1 MNLPTF
7 AIILEDHTLERVYG
21 TSKVVHLVNGNIT
34 DTANHITP
42 DMSGRQIN
50 NIYRRLN
57 YEEQQL
63 IQRLDLFDETESAIL
78 INQIELLNTSTNAEG
93 RINAKLRELVV
104 LFVTT
109 TIVVLAIVISL
120 GYYEN
125 ARQNNSVVESKIFH
139 IVSKII
145 DNIPT
150 G

>member
-34 DTANHITP
+34 DATNHITP

-63 IQRLDLFDETESAIL
+63 VQTLDLFDETEAAIL

-93 RINAKLRELVV
+93 RINAKLRELMV

-109 TIVVLAIVISL
+109 TIVILSIAISL

-125 ARQNNSVVESKIFH
+125 ARQNNSVVESKIFY
-139 IVSKII
+139 IVSKFV
-145 DNIPT
+145 DSIPI

>member
-109 TIVVLAIVISL
+109 TIVVLAIIISL

>member
-21 TSKVVHLVNGNIT
+21 TSKVVHLINGNII

-93 RINAKLRELVV
+93 RINAKLRELVI

-109 TIVVLAIVISL
+109 GIVVLAIIISL

-139 IVSKII
+139 IVSEII
-145 DNIPT
+145 DSIPT

>member
-21 TSKVVHLVNGNIT
+21 TSKVVHLVNSNIT
-34 DTANHITP
+34 DIENHITP

-57 YEEQQL
+57 YVEQQH
-63 IQRLDLFDETESAIL
+63 IQALDLFDETEAAIL
-78 INQIELLNTSTNAEG
+78 INQIELLNTSINTEG
-93 RINAKLRELVV
+93 RVNTQLRELLV
-104 LFVTT
+104 LFITT
-109 TIVVLAIVISL
+109 TIVILAVGISL

-125 ARQNNSVVESKIFH
+125 TRQNDSVVESNIFRM
-139 IVSKII
+139 VSKLL
-145 DNIPT
+145 DSIPI

>member
-104 LFVTT
+104 LFVAT

-145 DNIPT
+145 DSMPT

>member
-21 TSKVVHLVNGNIT
+21 TSKVVHLVNSNIT
-34 DTANHITP
+34 DIENHITP

-57 YEEQQL
+57 YVEQQH
-63 IQRLDLFDETESAIL
+63 IQALDLFDETEAAIL
-78 INQIELLNTSTNAEG
+78 INQIELLNTSINTEG
-93 RINAKLRELVV
+93 RVNTQLRELLV
-104 LFVTT
+104 LFITT
-109 TIVVLAIVISL
+109 TIVILAVGISL

-125 ARQNNSVVESKIFH
+125 TRQNDSVVESNIFRM
-139 IVSKII
+139 VSKLL
-145 DNIPT
+145 DNIPI

>member
-21 TSKVVHLVNGNIT
+21 TSKVVHLVNSNIT
-34 DTANHITP
+34 DIENHITP

-57 YEEQQL
+57 YVEQQH
-63 IQRLDLFDETESAIL
+63 IQALDLFDETEAAIL
-78 INQIELLNTSTNAEG
+78 INQIELLNTSINTEG
-93 RINAKLRELVV
+93 RVNTQLHELLV
-104 LFVTT
+104 LFITT
-109 TIVVLAIVISL
+109 TIVILAVGISL

-125 ARQNNSVVESKIFH
+125 TRQNDSVVESNIFRM
-139 IVSKII
+139 VSKLL
-145 DNIPT
+145 DSIPI

>member
-93 RINAKLRELVV
+93 RINAKLRELVI

-109 TIVVLAIVISL
+109 GIVVLAIIISL

-139 IVSKII
+139 IVSEII
-145 DNIPT
+145 DSIPT

>member
-145 DNIPT
+145 DSMPT

>member
-21 TSKVVHLVNGNIT
+21 TSKVVHLVNSNIT
-34 DTANHITP
+34 DIENHITP

-57 YEEQQL
+57 YVEQQH
-63 IQRLDLFDETESAIL
+63 IQALDLFDETEAAIL
-78 INQIELLNTSTNAEG
+78 INQIELLNTSINTEG
-93 RINAKLRELVV
+93 RVNTQLRELLV
-104 LFVTT
+104 LFITT
-109 TIVVLAIVISL
+109 TIVILAVAISL

-125 ARQNNSVVESKIFH
+125 TRQNDSVVESNIFH
-139 IVSKII
+139 MVSKLL
-145 DNIPT
+145 DSIPI